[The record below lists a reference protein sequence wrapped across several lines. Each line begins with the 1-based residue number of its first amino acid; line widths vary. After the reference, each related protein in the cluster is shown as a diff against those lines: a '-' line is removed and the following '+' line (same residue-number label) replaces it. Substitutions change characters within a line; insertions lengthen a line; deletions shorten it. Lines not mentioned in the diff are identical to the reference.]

1 MLGNL
6 VVQKFGGTSVGSLD
20 RIEKVAKRV
29 ASTLR
34 AGKKVVVVSSAMAGE
49 TDSLIDLAKGIME
62 FPPEREMDML
72 LATGEQKAISLLAM
86 AITKRGY
93 PAISLCGWQ
102 VPIVT
107 DRVHTKARIERIGIQ
122 RIRNLLEEGYV
133 PVVAGFQGITDEWEI
148 TTLGR
153 GGSDTTAVALASAL
167 AADCEIY
174 TDVTGVFT
182 ADPRIV
188 PSARKLEMISY
199 EEMLELSSLG
209 AKVMQIRSVEFA
221 AKHGVRIH
229 VRSSFEE
236 EEGTWIVPEEE
247 VMEKVVVRGITLD
260 TKESRITV
268 VRVPDRPG
276 IAAKLFKPL
285 GEAHIVVDMIVQNV
299 SHDGYTDMSFTVSR
313 NDAPK
318 AEEIVRKTAKVIGA
332 KEVIRDD
339 RVAKVS
345 IVGLGMRSSYGT
357 AAKMFEILSKNGI
370 NIMAISTSEIRISCL
385 IDEKY
390 GELAVRELHE
400 AFIEEG
406 EEIKVENHGE
416 GKGKEGS

>member
-1 MLGNL
+1 MDLI
-6 VVQKFGGTSVGSLD
+6 VQKFGGTSVGDVD
-20 RIEKVAKRV
+20 RIKNAARRV
-29 ASTLR
+29 VEALKK
-34 AGKKVVVVSSAMAGE
+34 GKKVVVVSSAMAGE
-49 TDSLIDLAKGIME
+49 TDSLIDLAHQVSK

-86 AITKRGY
+86 AISESGY
-93 PAISLCGWQ
+93 PAVSLCGWQ

-107 DRVHTKARIERIGIQ
+107 DGVHTKARIRKIGIQ
-122 RIRNLLEEGYV
+122 RILNLLSEGYV
-133 PVVAGFQGITDEWEI
+133 PVVAGFQGITEEWEI

-167 AADCEIY
+167 GADCEIY
-174 TDVTGVFT
+174 TDVEGVYT

-188 PSARKLEMISY
+188 PGARKINTISY

-221 AKHGVRIH
+221 AKYGVRIH
-229 VRSSFEE
+229 VRSSFSQ
-236 EEGTWIVPEEE
+236 EEGTWILPEDE

-276 IAAKLFKPL
+276 IAATLFKPL

-313 NDAPK
+313 SDAPK
-318 AEEIVRKTAKVIGA
+318 AEEIVRKTAREIGA

-357 AAKMFEILSKNGI
+357 AAKMFEVLSKSGI

-385 IDEKY
+385 IEEKY

-400 AFIEEG
+400 AFIEDG
-406 EEIKVENHGE
+406 EEIRVERE
-416 GKGKEGS
+416 GDPA